1 MADEVENSTQKQSFK
16 VVFDDG
22 HEVDVELKSRDIA
35 KAERAGLDVE
45 SAPGMVGS
53 YALVH
58 VALQRMKRA
67 GLIDFDLPDTAEGL
81 EDIADLDVIEDG
93 DAKGEDSGPVA
104 ATG

>member
-1 MADEVENSTQKQSFK
+1 MADEVENTTQNQTFR

-22 HEVDVELKSRDIA
+22 HEVEVELKSRDIA

-45 SAPGMVGS
+45 TSPGMVGS

-58 VALQRMKRA
+58 VALLRMKRA

-93 DAKGEDSGPVA
+93 DDKGEGSGQVA